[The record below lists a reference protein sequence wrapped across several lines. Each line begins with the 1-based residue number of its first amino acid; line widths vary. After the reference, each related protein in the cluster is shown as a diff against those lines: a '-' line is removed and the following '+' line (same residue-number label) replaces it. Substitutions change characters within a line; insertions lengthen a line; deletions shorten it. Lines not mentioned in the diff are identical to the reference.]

1 MENNFN
7 VTTTENGKMAA
18 IISYITI
25 IGWLVAYFGMHKD
38 KKTELASYHLRQT
51 LLLYIV
57 SFILGLG
64 QRIVLSIIPSG
75 FISTIF
81 GIAFLAIFILWIIGL
96 IGAIQGVKKEIP
108 LIGKKAQDLFPN
120 I

>member
-7 VTTTENGKMAA
+7 GTTTENGKVAA
-18 IISYITI
+18 IVSYLSI

-51 LLLYIV
+51 LLLYIIG
-57 SFILGLG
+57 FILGLG
-64 QRIVLSIIPSG
+64 QRIVISIMPVG
-75 FISTIF
+75 LVSTVF
-81 GIAFLAIFILWIIGL
+81 GIVYFALFILWIIGL
-96 IGAIQGVKKEIP
+96 IGAIQGIKKEIP
-108 LIGKKAQDLFPN
+108 LIGKKAESLFPN